1 MNTVKYETYKNE
13 MINLD
18 KAIKFGF
25 YLEAISISYAAI
37 EDRLNSYLIHIGL
50 VNNKEKLKVN
60 KRFNYLYKYLL
71 NKEENERNKIS
82 NISEKIDIIKVL
94 LLYSNNNELEQELIK
109 PKDIKYFN
117 DLIDTVN
124 KLNKELLLST
134 LEELT
139 NIIKVRNVLIHALLN
154 RRVEDS
160 FKNKEE
166 CALRLK
172 QIFRVLDKELVR
184 PVKRKNFRTKYNIQ

>member
-37 EDRLNSYLIHIGL
+37 EDRLNSFLIHIGL
-50 VNNKEKLKVN
+50 VNNKDKLKVN
-60 KRFNYLYKYLL
+60 KKFNYLYKYLL
-71 NKEENERNKIS
+71 KKDENERNKIS
-82 NISEKIDIIKVL
+82 NISEKIDIIKAL
-94 LLYSNNNELEQELIK
+94 LLYSNNNDLEQELIK

-134 LEELT
+134 LEELI

-160 FKNKEE
+160 FKNKEV
-166 CALRLK
+166 CALNLK

>member
-1 MNTVKYETYKNE
+1 

-37 EDRLNSYLIHIGL
+37 EDRLNSFLIHIGL

-71 NKEENERNKIS
+71 KKEENERNKIS
-82 NISEKIDIIKVL
+82 NISEKIDIIKTL

-172 QIFRVLDKELVR
+172 PIFRVLDKELVR
-184 PVKRKNFRTKYNIQ
+184 PVKRKNFRTKYNI

>member
-37 EDRLNSYLIHIGL
+37 EDRLNSFLIHIGL

-71 NKEENERNKIS
+71 KKEENERNKIS

>member
-37 EDRLNSYLIHIGL
+37 EDRLNSFLIHIGL
-50 VNNKEKLKVN
+50 VNNKDKLKVN
-60 KRFNYLYKYLL
+60 KKFNYLYKYLL
-71 NKEENERNKIS
+71 KKDENERNKIS
-82 NISEKIDIIKVL
+82 NISEKIDIIKAL
-94 LLYSNNNELEQELIK
+94 LLYSNNNDLEQELIK

-134 LEELT
+134 LEELI

>member
-37 EDRLNSYLIHIGL
+37 EDRLNSFLIHIGL

-71 NKEENERNKIS
+71 KKDENERNCNGIFFERSVFYGWKHRLFEHRFAS
-82 NISEKIDIIKVL
+82 
-94 LLYSNNNELEQELIK
+94 QRG
-109 PKDIKYFN
+109 
-117 DLIDTVN
+117 DTCKNGSFYVFAN
-124 KLNKELLLST
+124 KFGD
-134 LEELT
+134 
-139 NIIKVRNVLIHALLN
+139 R
-154 RRVEDS
+154 S
-160 FKNKEE
+160 FKQRGGV
-166 CALRLK
+166 A
-172 QIFRVLDKELVR
+172 FV
-184 PVKRKNFRTKYNIQ
+184 